1 MPNINL
7 VGVVL
12 AGLAGMVAGVLW
24 YGPLF
29 GKMWVKLMGFTK
41 EAMEEAKKKAMMS
54 SYALGFAGQL
64 ATAYALSLLVASS
77 LQYFGGFSYTLIFW
91 VWLGIALPLHMTGVI
106 WEGKSW
112 KLFALNSGYTL
123 VQLLVMGVVINFLG

>member
-7 VGVVL
+7 VGVVV

-29 GKMWVKLMGFTK
+29 GKAWVKLMGFTK
-41 EAMEEAKKKAMMS
+41 EAMEEAKKKGMMS
-54 SYALGFAGQL
+54 SYALGLAGQL
-64 ATAYALSLLVASS
+64 ATAYALSFLVASS
-77 LQYFGGFSYTLIFW
+77 LQYFGGFSYALIFW
-91 VWLGIALPLHMTGVI
+91 VWLGITLPLHMTGVI

-112 KLFALNSGYTL
+112 KLFALNSGYSL
-123 VQLLVMGVVINFLG
+123 VQLLVMGGVINFLG